1 MILLFLQVAGESR
14 LRRSYSTEVS
24 FIHVMK
30 SKPVFTLALVISG
43 DSFVTRSSLKQQSAG
58 LPRSGK
64 SQGKSKIFQGQG
76 KVREFCK
83 RSGKISV
90 LVKVSE
96 KSGNFVFRFCEVYE
110 DIFIRKKRSCSRS
123 SYVFKWRV
131 FRSVKCHAFKIP

>member
-1 MILLFLQVAGESR
+1 MCEQQGIILFSSSR
-14 LRRSYSTEVS
+14 
-24 FIHVMK
+24 
-30 SKPVFTLALVISG
+30 IS
-43 DSFVTRSSLKQQSAG
+43 G

-110 DIFIRKKRSCSRS
+110 DIFGKKEVVVDRVMRSNGGFFGQSNAIRSKSREKRKEIENGEKNIDGLQKKL
-123 SYVFKWRV
+123 KLM
-131 FRSVKCHAFKIP
+131 

>member
-1 MILLFLQVAGESR
+1 MPVNEYGIEPKLCSEMYIAAYG
-14 LRRSYSTEVS
+14 
-24 FIHVMK
+24 
-30 SKPVFTLALVISG
+30 KPL
-43 DSFVTRSSLKQQSAG
+43 DSFNLAYARFIAVSTIMYDSVKTG

-96 KSGNFVFRFCEVYE
+96 MSGNFVFRFCEVYE

-131 FRSVKCHAFKIP
+131 FQSVKCHAFKIP

>member
-1 MILLFLQVAGESR
+1 M
-14 LRRSYSTEVS
+14 
-24 FIHVMK
+24 
-30 SKPVFTLALVISG
+30 
-43 DSFVTRSSLKQQSAG
+43 
-58 LPRSGK
+58 PRSGK

-110 DIFIRKKRSCSRS
+110 DIFIRKKEVVVNQVMCSNGGFFGQSNAMHSKSRENR
-123 SYVFKWRV
+123 KEIENEE
-131 FRSVKCHAFKIP
+131 KNIDGLQKKLKLM

>member
-1 MILLFLQVAGESR
+1 M
-14 LRRSYSTEVS
+14 
-24 FIHVMK
+24 
-30 SKPVFTLALVISG
+30 
-43 DSFVTRSSLKQQSAG
+43 VTG

-64 SQGKSKIFQGQG
+64 SQGKTKSFQGQG

-110 DIFIRKKRSCSRS
+110 DIFIRKMKL
-123 SYVFKWRV
+123 
-131 FRSVKCHAFKIP
+131 